1 VKRLIVIFLLLSSY
15 CFSQSKTNSEKT
27 WLIDYYF
34 KSEKQLSENLSLIF
48 DLTIAGK
55 YNDAKTE
62 ISQLKSTVQKSS
74 LAYSALLCY
83 EANICYNES
92 NYDKSFT
99 LADSAISIIS
109 LIDKDNRY
117 IVKALNIKAKA
128 LSAINEFDSSEKILN
143 ETVQMAQSIDDKN
156 GLASSYYLQNSNA
169 SDRGFYAKSKD
180 LLLKSIALRKEIK
193 DELGLAASYSFLGLT
208 NAHLGDYMQ
217 GIEYIQQ
224 SITLREKT
232 GDKRG
237 LANSYLCLYKIYID
251 IGEADKALESEL
263 KSLDIC
269 KEINDLQ
276 CVSGRLTNL
285 GKIYQNKGDYRRA
298 LSYHFMALSISKQ
311 INIRNRIAEVHENIA
326 QNYNFTKKYG
336 DATKHI
342 DSCITIR
349 NIIGDE
355 EGLVSAT
362 LVLSQINYNQNNV
375 KAAIENGTK
384 ALTASLKLK
393 LPYLIKDA
401 HQVLSNAY
409 SQQHNTDKSLF
420 HFKQYIVLR
429 DSLYNIDKTKEIVRK
444 ELEFNFNKKQE
455 LQKLEVAKKLA
466 ETDAESRK
474 QQLIIIFSVIALIIL
489 SSLLLFAIWQYRLKI
504 KSGKKLQY
512 LNSDLNLKNYQL
524 EENSLL
530 IETQHNTIH
539 QKNKEITDSIRYA
552 QKIQT
557 AMMPL
562 KHEFAAYFKES
573 FVLFEPKDIIS
584 GDFFWITSKNDKIIF
599 ATGDCTGHG
608 VPGGFMSML
617 GVSLLNEIINE
628 HDLTEPALI
637 LSRLRKKVITAL
649 RQKGLSG
656 EQQDGMDMTICV
668 IDKEQMT
675 LQYAAAN
682 HAFYIIRKNES
693 GYELEEFNG
702 DKQPVGIFGSD
713 LKPFKQHSI
722 DLKPNDVIYT
732 FTDGYADQ
740 FGGPKGKKFKYK
752 QLKELLVS
760 IQHLD
765 LIAQEDIAKEQ
776 FSKWKGNL
784 EQVDDVCLI
793 GIKI

>member
-1 VKRLIVIFLLLSSY
+1 MSGY
-15 CFSQSKTNSEKT
+15 CFSQTKTHPGEKE
-27 WLIDYYF
+27 WLIDFYF
-34 KSEKQLSENLSLIF
+34 KKDQSVNSGLSLIF
-48 DLTIAGK
+48 DLTTAGK
-55 YNDAKTE
+55 YNDAKEE
-62 ISQLKSTVQKSS
+62 IYHLKASSKKSS
-74 LAYSALLCY
+74 LVYSALLSY
-83 EANICYNES
+83 EATIYYNES
-92 NYDKSFT
+92 KYKSST
-99 LADSAISIIS
+99 SLADSIIDYLS
-109 LIDKDNRY
+109 AIDKNNRY
-117 IVKALNIKAKA
+117 IVKAYNIKAKA
-128 LSAINEFDSSEKILN
+128 LSALNEFDQAEKILVEN
-143 ETVQMAQSIDDKN
+143 TARAISIQDRN
-156 GLASSYYLQNSNA
+156 GLAGCYYLLGSIY
-169 SDRGFYAKSKD
+169 SDKGFYLKSKEQ
-180 LLLKSIALRKEIK
+180 LLKSITIRDEIG
-193 DELGLAASYSFLGLT
+193 DELGLAAGYSFLGST
-208 NAHLGDYMQ
+208 YAHLGDYMQ
-217 GIEYIQQ
+217 GIEYIQK

-237 LANSYLCLYKIYID
+237 LANSYLSLYKIYID
-251 IGEADKALESEL
+251 IGESDKALASEL

-285 GKIYQNKGDYRRA
+285 GEIYQDRGDYQKA
-298 LSYHFMALSISKQ
+298 LSYHFLALSISKQ
-311 INIRNRIAEVHENIA
+311 VNIKNRIAEVHENIA
-326 QNYNFTKKYG
+326 KNYNYTKQYE
-336 DATKHI
+336 DALKHL
-342 DSCITIR
+342 DSCLTIR
-349 NIIGDE
+349 KLIGDE
-355 EGLVSAT
+355 EGLVSAN
-362 LVLSQINYNQNNV
+362 LVLTQINYNQHQFP
-375 KAAIENGTK
+375 KALENGK
-384 ALTASLKLK
+384 QALNAGLKLK

-401 HQVLSNAY
+401 HQVLSNTY
-409 SQQHNTDKSLF
+409 DQLNNTDKALY
-420 HFKQYIVLR
+420 HYKQYIVLR
-429 DSLYNIDKTKEIVRK
+429 DSLYNIDKTKLIVRK

-474 QQLIIIFSVIALIIL
+474 QRIIILFTIFGIIL
-489 SSLLLFAIWQYRLKI
+489 LTIFLIFGLYQYRLKI
-504 KSGKKLQY
+504 KSEKQLQY

-524 EENSLL
+524 LEKSDIIAL
-530 IETQHNTIH
+530 QHSTIH

-562 KHEFAAYFKES
+562 KHEFEAYFKDS

-584 GDFFWITSKNDKIIF
+584 GDFFWITEKNGKIIF

-668 IDKEQMT
+668 IDQTQLT

-682 HAFYIIRKNES
+682 HSFYLVRKKET
-693 GYELEEFNG
+693 GYILEEFKG

-713 LKPFKQHSI
+713 LKPFKQHNVE
-722 DLKPNDVIYT
+722 LKKDDVVYT
-732 FTDGYADQ
+732 MTDGYADQ

-752 QLKELLVS
+752 QLKEMLLS
-760 IQHLD
+760 IQDHNLPG
-765 LIAQEDIAKEQ
+765 QEEIIKQ
-776 FSKWKGNL
+776 RFIKWKGNL

>member
-1 VKRLIVIFLLLSSY
+1 MRKLIVIFLLISSY

-62 ISQLKSTVQKSS
+62 IYQLKSTVQKSS

-92 NYDKSFT
+92 KYDQSFT
-99 LADSAISIIS
+99 LANSAISITS
-109 LIDKDNRY
+109 NLDKDNRY

-128 LSAINEFDSSEKILN
+128 LSALNEFESSEKILN
-143 ETVQMAQSIDDKN
+143 ETVQLATAIEDKN

-169 SDRGFYAKSKD
+169 SDRGFYTKSKD

-224 SITLREKT
+224 SITIREKN

-285 GKIYQNKGDYRRA
+285 GKIYQNKGDYRKA
-298 LSYHFMALSISKQ
+298 LSYHFMALAISKQ

-326 QNYNFTKKYG
+326 QNYNFTKKY
-336 DATKHI
+336 DEAIKHI
-342 DSCITIR
+342 DSCITLR
-349 NIIGDE
+349 KIIGDE

-362 LVLSQINYNQNNV
+362 LVLSQISYNQNNV
-375 KAAIENGTK
+375 KAAIDNGTK

-401 HQVLSNAY
+401 HHVLSNAY
-409 SQQHNTDKSLF
+409 SQQHNADKSLF

-466 ETDAESRK
+466 ETNAESRK

-504 KSGKKLQY
+504 KSGKQLQY
-512 LNSDLNLKNYQL
+512 LNSDLNLKNFQL

-562 KHEFAAYFKES
+562 KHEFAAYFKDS

-682 HAFYIIRKNES
+682 HAFYIIRKKES
-693 GYELEEFNG
+693 GFELEEFNG

-713 LKPFKQHSI
+713 LKPFKQYSI
-722 DLKPNDVIYT
+722 DLKPNDVVYT

-765 LIAQEDIAKEQ
+765 LVEQEDIVKEQ
-776 FSKWKGNL
+776 FTNWKGNL

-793 GIKI
+793 GIRV

>member
-1 VKRLIVIFLLLSSY
+1 MRKLIVIFLLISSY

-62 ISQLKSTVQKSS
+62 IYQLKSTVQKSS

-92 NYDKSFT
+92 KYDQSFT
-99 LADSAISIIS
+99 LANSAISITS
-109 LIDKDNRY
+109 NLDKDNRY

-128 LSAINEFDSSEKILN
+128 LSALNEFESSEKILN
-143 ETVQMAQSIDDKN
+143 ETVQLATAIEDKN

-169 SDRGFYAKSKD
+169 SDRGFYTKSKD

-224 SITLREKT
+224 SITIREKN

-285 GKIYQNKGDYRRA
+285 GKIYQNKGDYRKA
-298 LSYHFMALSISKQ
+298 LSYHFMALAISKQ

-326 QNYNFTKKYG
+326 QNYNFTKKY
-336 DATKHI
+336 DEAIKHI
-342 DSCITIR
+342 DSCITLR
-349 NIIGDE
+349 KIIGDE

-362 LVLSQINYNQNNV
+362 LVLSQISYNQNNV
-375 KAAIENGTK
+375 KAAIDNGTK

-401 HQVLSNAY
+401 HHVLSNAY
-409 SQQHNTDKSLF
+409 SQQHNADKSLF

-489 SSLLLFAIWQYRLKI
+489 SALLLFAIWQYRLKI
-504 KSGKKLQY
+504 KSGKQLQY
-512 LNSDLNLKNYQL
+512 LNSDLNLKNFQL

-562 KHEFAAYFKES
+562 KHEFAAYFKDS

-682 HAFYIIRKNES
+682 HAFYIIRKKES
-693 GYELEEFNG
+693 GFELEEFNG

-713 LKPFKQHSI
+713 LKPFKQYSI
-722 DLKPNDVIYT
+722 DLKPNDVVYT

-765 LIAQEDIAKEQ
+765 LAAQEEIVKEQ
-776 FSKWKGNL
+776 FTNWKGNL

-793 GIKI
+793 GIRV

>member
-1 VKRLIVIFLLLSSY
+1 MRKLIVIFLLISSY

-62 ISQLKSTVQKSS
+62 IYQLKSTVQKSS

-92 NYDKSFT
+92 KYDQSFT
-99 LADSAISIIS
+99 LADSAISITS
-109 LIDKDNRY
+109 NLDKDNRY

-128 LSAINEFDSSEKILN
+128 LSALNEFESSEKILN
-143 ETVQMAQSIDDKN
+143 ETVQLATAIDDKN

-169 SDRGFYAKSKD
+169 SDRGFYTKSKD

-224 SITLREKT
+224 SITLREKN

-285 GKIYQNKGDYRRA
+285 GKIYQNKGDYRKA
-298 LSYHFMALSISKQ
+298 LSYHFMALAISKQ

-326 QNYNFTKKYG
+326 QNYNFTKKY
-336 DATKHI
+336 DEAIKHI
-342 DSCITIR
+342 DSCITLR
-349 NIIGDE
+349 KIIGDE

-362 LVLSQINYNQNNV
+362 LVLSQISYNQNNV
-375 KAAIENGTK
+375 KAAIDNGTK

-401 HQVLSNAY
+401 HHVLSNAY
-409 SQQHNTDKSLF
+409 SQQHNADKSLF

-466 ETDAESRK
+466 ETNAESRK

-504 KSGKKLQY
+504 KSGKQLQY
-512 LNSDLNLKNYQL
+512 LNSDLNLKNFQL

-562 KHEFAAYFKES
+562 KHEFAAYFKDS

-682 HAFYIIRKNES
+682 HAFYIVRKKES
-693 GYELEEFNG
+693 GFELEEFNG

-713 LKPFKQHSI
+713 LKPFKQYSI
-722 DLKPNDVIYT
+722 DLKPNDVVYT

-740 FGGPKGKKFKYK
+740 FGEPKGKKFKYK

-765 LIAQEDIAKEQ
+765 LAAQEEIVKEQ
-776 FSKWKGNL
+776 FTNWKGNL

-793 GIKI
+793 GIRV

>member
-1 VKRLIVIFLLLSSY
+1 MRKLIVIFLLISSY

-62 ISQLKSTVQKSS
+62 IYQLKSTVQKSS

-92 NYDKSFT
+92 KYDQSFT
-99 LADSAISIIS
+99 LADSAISITS
-109 LIDKDNRY
+109 NLDKDNRY

-128 LSAINEFDSSEKILN
+128 LSALNEFESSEKILN
-143 ETVQMAQSIDDKN
+143 ETVQLATAIEDKN

-169 SDRGFYAKSKD
+169 SDRGFYTKSKD

-224 SITLREKT
+224 SITIREKN

-285 GKIYQNKGDYRRA
+285 GKIYQNKGDYRKA
-298 LSYHFMALSISKQ
+298 LSYHFMALAISKQ

-326 QNYNFTKKYG
+326 QNYNFTKKY
-336 DATKHI
+336 DEAIKHI
-342 DSCITIR
+342 DSCITLR
-349 NIIGDE
+349 KIIGDE

-362 LVLSQINYNQNNV
+362 LVLSQISYNQNNV
-375 KAAIENGTK
+375 KAAIDNGTK

-409 SQQHNTDKSLF
+409 SQQHNADKSLF

-466 ETDAESRK
+466 ETNAESRK

-504 KSGKKLQY
+504 KSGKQLQY
-512 LNSDLNLKNYQL
+512 LNSDLNLKNFQL

-562 KHEFAAYFKES
+562 KHEFAAYFKDS

-682 HAFYIIRKNES
+682 HAFYIVRKKES
-693 GYELEEFNG
+693 GFELEEFNG

-713 LKPFKQHSI
+713 LKPFKQYSI
-722 DLKPNDVIYT
+722 DLKPNDVVYT

-765 LIAQEDIAKEQ
+765 LVEQEDIVKEQ
-776 FSKWKGNL
+776 FTNWKGNL

-793 GIKI
+793 GIRV